1 MKIGQIKT
9 DSFGNT
15 LQTIVEIPK
24 KEWDNQHIINKSVSK
39 VYGVMFNDT
48 PIMCA
53 YHKRTKVFDT
63 FIKSC
68 KMIFNLFDTKYFTIK
83 EGDFDEMKLYGY
95 ESADGKTGK
104 NIHFTNGVCEFVIPY
119 SNVDSFNTLTEANV
133 DICLVPWHDGVM
145 LQSILVP
152 KDKRNLGIASNIMD
166 MLNRISEQ
174 FNIPIYLIPYPGE
187 QFNPKDEFVLEV
199 KLSTWYQTLGYDK
212 AIESTDL
219 IWNKVWC
226 NME

>member
-83 EGDFDEMKLYGY
+83 EGEFDEMKLYGY
-95 ESADGKTGK
+95 ESENGKTGK
-104 NIHFTNGVCEFVIPY
+104 NIHFTNGVCEFTIPE
-119 SNVDSFNTLTEANV
+119 NGVE
-133 DICLVPWHDGVM
+133 ICLVPWNDGVM

-166 MLNRISEQ
+166 MLDRISEQ

-187 QFNPKDEFVLEV
+187 KFNPKDEFVLEV
-199 KLSTWYQTLGYDK
+199 KLSTWYERLGYDK
-212 AIESTDL
+212 AIEATDL